1 MFLEMRN
8 RREFLHGRGIHDIF
22 ICVYLRR
29 PEKSCRDHRY
39 VIVVVE
45 LRMVFEVAVFFLV
58 SVFIRIEHGTFSGKE
73 PVYSESEHLVPFG
86 CGMFTERAAIELV
99 ADGGLLDPEQVRS
112 LHLGH
117 AYLREIVFYCI
128 TDYPFHSCRCEILQK
143 V

>member
-86 CGMFTERAAIELV
+86 CGVFSERSAIELV

-112 LHLGH
+112 LHL
-117 AYLREIVFYCI
+117 
-128 TDYPFHSCRCEILQK
+128 
-143 V
+143 